1 MAGSVH
7 SVLSSPM
14 KGGHRG
20 PARPAGPR
28 ADGGQRSPHFGEAAT
43 LGGHTGT
50 QRRGRGPAGGRLACL
65 IPGPPPCPAPSLLAP
80 PGHVFLARSGP
91 SSILIAIIPCNGV
104 GWRPLCGGPEQHT
117 PLRGPVWVAWRLG
130 TRGSQRLPA
139 MVSLLVYE
147 RALSPGELFL
157 RLEETAIIQGLLISQ
172 NTIRNNQTSSS
183 LASRYEK

>member
-104 GWRPLCGGPEQHT
+104 GWRLLCGGPEQYT
-117 PLRGPVWVAWRLG
+117 PLRGPVWGAWRQGNRIMFVPRFL
-130 TRGSQRLPA
+130 TDSCDPTLPA
-139 MVSLLVYE
+139 SVWQ
-147 RALSPGELFL
+147 RSPPSP
-157 RLEETAIIQGLLISQ
+157 R
-172 NTIRNNQTSSS
+172 S
-183 LASRYEK
+183 LAAIDSVPACA